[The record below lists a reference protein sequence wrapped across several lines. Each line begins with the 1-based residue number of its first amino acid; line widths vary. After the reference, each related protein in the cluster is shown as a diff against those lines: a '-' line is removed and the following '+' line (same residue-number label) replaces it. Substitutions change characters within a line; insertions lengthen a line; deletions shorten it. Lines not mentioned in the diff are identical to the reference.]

1 MLQRLL
7 NSYLVSVALLAAI
20 LIGGALLLFPQ
31 EKVSACPASKDAAQT
46 EPNAPPDVVAIVSAS
61 DLATVAN
68 MHAKSL
74 KRTLADAIRTKL
86 PAGIPLPQE
95 ALDWRFGDKLTV
107 VERPAEA
114 GSGAA
119 NGVVLRAPMECS
131 AVILTMRLTIRAT
144 LEIPFVTNKES
155 LLLQLS
161 EVVVSDVAVTAGLP
175 GLGGQAGIDAAFLTT
190 VLKALPNLPV
200 LSLTKQFEVKDGLTL
215 QLVSIAA
222 TNGNLLVKLRSS
234 VAAGGDVAEPAYEAL
249 AARSSLWLRD
259 KSLAPLLR
267 KVLATKR
274 PNGMTSKGAPDGP
287 YQLDPLRITATPGSV
302 SVDAT
307 VLRKSWPSGCVT
319 ALTNI
324 TPEKDGAGIAARV
337 GEPKV
342 RVSSAPGWLT
352 GFLLPDEASM
362 SKTLT
367 KLMREEA
374 SAQLKMPTGLTLSA
388 DADAWA
394 AAPAWVGLSFSIL
407 PSTQPQ

>member
-20 LIGGALLLFPQ
+20 LVGGTLLLFPQ
-31 EKVSACPASKDAAQT
+31 GKLSACAASAEAAPAA
-46 EPNAPPDVVAIVSAS
+46 PNAPPDVVAIVSAS

-74 KRTLADAIRTKL
+74 KRVLAEALRTKL
-86 PAGIPLPQE
+86 PMGVSLPE
-95 ALDWRFGDKLTV
+95 ETLDWRFGDKLTV
-107 VERPAEA
+107 VERPTEG

-119 NGVVLRAPMECS
+119 NGVVLRAPMEAS

-161 EVVVSDVAVTAGLP
+161 EVAVSDVAVTAGLP

-234 VAAGGDVAEPAYEAL
+234 VAAGGDVAEPTYEAL

-259 KSLAPLLR
+259 KSLAPLLK

-287 YQLDPLRITATPGSV
+287 YQLDPIGITATPGTV
-302 SVDAT
+302 SVNAT
-307 VLRKSWPSGCVT
+307 VTRQGWLSGCVEAVT
-319 ALTNI
+319 LI
-324 TPEKDGAGIAARV
+324 RPEKDGAGIAARV
-337 GEPKV
+337 GEPTVKA
-342 RVSSAPGWLT
+342 SSAPGWLT
-352 GFLLPDEASM
+352 GLLLPDEASM
-362 SKTLT
+362 SKSIT

-394 AAPAWVGLSFSIL
+394 AATGWVGLSFSIL